1 MSSKAEKAPV
11 KGEMQQQGAKRRL
24 FGGDG
29 ADDHVEEPPTGTSPA
44 AAAPAIVSVLETPQK
59 KSRIGRRGQQTLE
72 FSPTGK
78 APVVTPAK
86 EDKVKTPVKQ
96 KKQDGYVPAYIHKN
110 LSYQREG
117 TATLS
122 ETTRKVFDLVKEHF
136 VIPDDFE
143 QSREYGP
150 LSGICFEVRVIREYN
165 LGTLKVSKE
174 GEEGLDFIICSN
186 CAAEGHKRVECPHL
200 I

>member
-1 MSSKAEKAPV
+1 MSSKAEKTPV
-11 KGEMQQQGAKRRL
+11 KGEMQPQGAKRRL
-24 FGGDG
+24 FGNG
-29 ADDHVEEPPTGTSPA
+29 ADDHVEETVTSPA
-44 AAAPAIVSVLETPQK
+44 AAAAATISVLETPQK
-59 KSRIGRRGQQTLE
+59 KRRIGGRGQQTLA

-78 APVVTPAK
+78 GPVVTPAK
-86 EDKVKTPVKQ
+86 QDTEKTPVKQ
-96 KKQDGYVPAYIHKN
+96 KKQDVYVPTHIHKN

-117 TATLS
+117 KASLT

-165 LGTLKVSKE
+165 LGTLKASKE
-174 GEEGLDFIICSN
+174 GEEGRAFIICSN
-186 CAAEGHKRVECPHL
+186 CAAQGHKRFECPHL